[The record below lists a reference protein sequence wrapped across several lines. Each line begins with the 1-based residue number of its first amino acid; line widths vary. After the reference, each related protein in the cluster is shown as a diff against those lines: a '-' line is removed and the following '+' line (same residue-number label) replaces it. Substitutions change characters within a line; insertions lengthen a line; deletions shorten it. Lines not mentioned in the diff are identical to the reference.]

1 MPHLTILIDGNSI
14 GYAAH
19 HATRL
24 VAGDMQTQAV
34 YGFVRSLRELR
45 VKHPLATI
53 YVLWDGRAQF
63 RFDLCPEYKFKRDN
77 DAKKLAVKEA
87 YKAQTPFIKRAIR
100 YLGVVQMLSYIHEAD
115 DLAGLFVA
123 QIMKKPGQE
132 ILLISGD
139 QDWAQLVREGVTW
152 RDPRE
157 KDRLI
162 TLANFTEKT
171 GYRTPLAFLEGKALH
186 GDSSDCIPGVGGI
199 GEGTAPLLLAEHGS
213 VRAFI
218 KGCDAGTIKPAN
230 KAQRSL
236 WKGTSSMTKDEWKAQ
251 FVYVSDDGLTDEENE
266 KAQKKAFKKHMD
278 EYIGQGRLLFIRNM
292 KIMQLLKPAPLEKD
306 KLEVDRGAFS
316 VDDFADLCGELNFM
330 TILRSLDNFINPFKP
345 N

>member
-14 GYAAH
+14 GHAAH
-19 HATRL
+19 HVTRL

-34 YGFVRSLRELR
+34 YGFIRSLRELR
-45 VKHPLATI
+45 VRHPLATI
-53 YVLWDGRAQF
+53 YVLWDGKAQF
-63 RFDLCPEYKFKRDN
+63 RYDLCPEYKSNRNN
-77 DAKKLAVKEA
+77 DPKKKAVKEA
-87 YKAQTPFIKRAIR
+87 YKAQMPFIKRAVR
-100 YLGVVQMLSYIHEAD
+100 ALGVVQMLSYIHEAD
-115 DLAGLFVA
+115 DLAGLLVSK
-123 QIMKKPGQE
+123 IMKKPDQE
-132 ILLISGD
+132 ILMISGD

-157 KDRLI
+157 NDRVI
-162 TLANFTEKT
+162 NLANFAEKT
-171 GYRTPLAFLEGKALH
+171 GYRTPLSFLEGKALH

-218 KGCDAGTIKPAN
+218 KGCDEGTIKPAN

-236 WKGTSSMTKDEWKAQ
+236 WKGNSPFTRDQWKEQ
-251 FVYVSDDGLTDEENE
+251 FYWNNDDSLSEEENDKE
-266 KAQKKAFKKHMD
+266 CKKALKKHMD
-278 EYIGQGRLLFIRNM
+278 EYVGQGRILFVRNM
-292 KIMQLLKPAPLEKD
+292 KIMQLLKPQPLVAE
-306 KLEVDRGAFS
+306 KLELDRGAFS
-316 VDDFADLCGELNFM
+316 VNDFSELCGELNFM